1 MWPFRKKNYW
11 ENLLSTNPCH
21 KNSRRM
27 SISRRGIQPKG
38 GSKSSRIKSD
48 HVAQRAKKLMNKTKE
63 AWVLNSHNNSNK
75 WF

>member
-1 MWPFRKKNYW
+1 
-11 ENLLSTNPCH
+11 
-21 KNSRRM
+21 M